1 MYPPEYLYTKEH
13 EWIQTTV
20 EPKIGRIGIT
30 DYAQSQLGDVVYLD
44 LPEVGLS
51 FGQGEQFG
59 SVESVKAVSDLYLP
73 VSGKILEVNAEA
85 VSSPELINS
94 DPHSTWLV
102 EIEIIQPDELSALL
116 HSADYESLTK

>member
-13 EWIQTTV
+13 EWVQTKV
-20 EPKIGRIGIT
+20 EQKIGRIGIT

-73 VSGKILEVNAEA
+73 VSGKIVEVNAEA

-94 DPHSTWLV
+94 DPHATWLV
-102 EIEIIQPDELSALL
+102 EIEILQPDELAVLL
-116 HSADYESLTK
+116 HSNDYESLTK